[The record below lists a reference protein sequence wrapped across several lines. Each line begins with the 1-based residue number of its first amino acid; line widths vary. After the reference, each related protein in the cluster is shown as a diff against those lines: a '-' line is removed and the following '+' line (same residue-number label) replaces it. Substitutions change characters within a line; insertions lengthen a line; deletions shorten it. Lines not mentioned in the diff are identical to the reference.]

1 MTNFIEFRKEY
12 LLENP
17 GSSMTI
23 IRNAYYK
30 ETGKDKPL
38 KTSRK
43 TSRKKS
49 RKTSRKTSR
58 KKSRKTSRKK
68 SRKTSR
74 KTSRK
79 KSRKK
84 TQTGGEK
91 TTDLN
96 SVTKSLSQNIQLKTN
111 EIYDLD
117 NSKNRSDMIEIANL
131 IQDQSFNINNINIIK
146 NNTNIDEYDKLT
158 SKLNTFL
165 KRNYNKLNK
174 LSDKTLKTSN
184 TNLKLLEKVD
194 INDGDISKLKAN
206 IKNTTS
212 VSKELS
218 ELTEK
223 FSRIIKFIENE
234 FD

>member
-17 GSSMTI
+17 GSSMNT

-30 ETGKDKPL
+30 ETGKEKPL

-49 RKTSRKTSR
+49 RKTSRKKSRKTSR

-79 KSRKK
+79 K

-91 TTDLN
+91 ITDLN
-96 SVTKSLSQNIQLKTN
+96 SVTKSLSKNIQLKTN

-165 KRNYNKLNK
+165 KTNYNKLNK

-184 TNLKLLEKVD
+184 TNLKLLEKID
-194 INDGDISKLKAN
+194 INDGDISKLKTN

-218 ELTEK
+218 ELTQK
-223 FSRIIKFIENE
+223 FGRIIKFIENE

>member
-17 GSSMTI
+17 GSSMNT

-30 ETGKDKPL
+30 ETGKEKPL
-38 KTSRK
+38 
-43 TSRKKS
+43 
-49 RKTSRKTSR
+49 KTSRKTSR

-79 KSRKK
+79 K

-91 TTDLN
+91 ITDLN
-96 SVTKSLSQNIQLKTN
+96 SVTKSLSKNIQLKTN

-165 KRNYNKLNK
+165 KTNYNKLNK

-184 TNLKLLEKVD
+184 TNLKLLEKID
-194 INDGDISKLKAN
+194 INDGDISKLKTN

-218 ELTEK
+218 ELTQK
-223 FSRIIKFIENE
+223 FGRIIKFIENE